1 MRITLKQW
9 SDICKLPNF
18 NSMSNDSAILSENR
32 NYMLSFTDYQ
42 KILALPQPVFA
53 YATRAATIGNGIR
66 IRVSGHI
73 RILLPYDFIDKIVV
87 E

>member
-1 MRITLKQW
+1 MRVILKQW

-18 NSMSNDSAILSENR
+18 NLTFNDSAILSENR

-42 KILALPQPVFA
+42 KILTLPQPVFA
-53 YATRAATIGNGIR
+53 YATRTATIGNGIR
-66 IRVSGHI
+66 IRVPGYM